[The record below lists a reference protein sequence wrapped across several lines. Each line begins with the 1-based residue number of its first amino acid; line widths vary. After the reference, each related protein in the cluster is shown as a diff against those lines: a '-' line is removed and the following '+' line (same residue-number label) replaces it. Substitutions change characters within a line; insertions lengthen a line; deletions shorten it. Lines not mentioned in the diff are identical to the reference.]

1 MTKDQK
7 ALIIAKIL
15 YEDIH
20 GLSPNGGLYV
30 WLDPDES
37 SVLKIHSL
45 LKGAPFKTHDGTEYH
60 MTVFYHTGALPKHEV
75 NPPEDRELSA
85 DLSELAV
92 WVDHKGRN
100 IIVGLLDGLELHALH
115 DELAQQGFVHGHP
128 EYNPHLSLGKDVVLN
143 AETRIWLDTR
153 NEALRMNP
161 IQITFDPK
169 LKATSLD

>member
-1 MTKDQK
+1 MNKLTASIMYK
-7 ALIIAKIL
+7 
-15 YEDIH
+15 EIH

-45 LKGAPFKTHDGTEYH
+45 MSSAPFKTRDGTEYH
-60 MTVFYHTGALPKHEV
+60 MTVLHHEGKLP
-75 NPPEDRELSA
+75 SA
-85 DLSELAV
+85 DVTPPADRNISANLSELVV

-100 IIVGLLDGLELHALH
+100 IVVGLLDGMELHVLH
-115 DELAQQGFVHGHP
+115 DELLRQEFVHGHP
-128 EYNPHLSLGKDVVLN
+128 TYNPHISLGKDVVLN

-153 NEALRMNP
+153 NEALLSNP
-161 IQITFDPK
+161 ISITFDPK